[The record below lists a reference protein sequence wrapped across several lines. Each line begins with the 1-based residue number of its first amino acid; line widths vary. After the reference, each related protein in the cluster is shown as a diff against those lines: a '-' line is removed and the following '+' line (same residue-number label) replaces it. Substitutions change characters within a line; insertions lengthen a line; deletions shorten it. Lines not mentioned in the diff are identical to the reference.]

1 MDSVAIGVVPRDEP
15 TRQNGGDSMMRAAGS
30 LLFGSCGVIG
40 NAVKEGTSEVGK
52 QLYTQ
57 TRRGV
62 NVVSEWRWNDCG
74 RGSRHRALLGY
85 RDGWAEERR
94 WQDANFFAGTP
105 NFGLNCM
112 CCSNTGGIQ

>member
-1 MDSVAIGVVPRDEP
+1 VDSVAIGVVPRDEP

-30 LLFGSCGVIG
+30 LLFGPWGVIG
-40 NAVKEGTSEVGK
+40 NAVKEGTSEAGK

-74 RGSRHRALLGY
+74 RGSRHRALEIAMAGQ
-85 RDGWAEERR
+85 RKDGGR
-94 WQDANFFAGTP
+94 TP
-105 NFGLNCM
+105 TFLPELPT
-112 CCSNTGGIQ
+112 SA